1 MEEWVR
7 HTNAKGYVYETNDSG
22 EVRWVNEA
30 VLNEEVRREYAQEEV
45 ETPTPSAWQMCWDE
59 SGFAYY
65 TNGAESYW
73 ANDETIWS
81 EATDEE
87 GNTYYINNLTSE
99 SSWAPPPSTG
109 ISAPEGENAGHQEY
123 HQQHTEEDQCEDE
136 AAGRGNRHRRG
147 HSPRKSPQQEQGGGI
162 GVAETVMAVGGVVGG
177 LFSATTQCE
186 LFKII

>member
-1 MEEWVR
+1 MSEWVR
-7 HTNAKGYVYETNDSG
+7 HTNAKGYVYETNAHG

-30 VLNEEVRREYAQEEV
+30 VLNEEVRKEYAQEEV
-45 ETPTPSAWQMCWDE
+45 EAPTPSGWQMCWDE

-65 TNGAESYW
+65 TNGVESYW

-109 ISAPEGENAGHQEY
+109 ISAPEGANQEDYEQNAETQYEDENAGAEH
-123 HQQHTEEDQCEDE
+123 
-136 AAGRGNRHRRG
+136 NRHRRIP
-147 HSPRKSPQQEQGGGI
+147 SPRKSPQREESGG
-162 GVAETVMAVGGVVGG
+162 GVAEVLGGVVGG
-177 LFSATTQCE
+177 LFSATTQCKSV
-186 LFKII
+186 LILCV